1 MAMTDPVADFLTR
14 IRNAGKAGH
23 KRVDIPSSN
32 LKKAM
37 AQILTDQKFITSFT
51 VLEDG
56 KQNILRIQLKYYNG
70 KPVIAGLRRASRPGL
85 RQYRAKDALPRVRGG
100 LGVAII
106 STSRG
111 IMTDMQ
117 ARKNR
122 VGGEVLAYIW

>member
-1 MAMTDPVADFLTR
+1 MTDPVADFLTR
-14 IRNAGKAGH
+14 IRNAAKAGH
-23 KRVDIPSSN
+23 KRVDIPASK

-37 AQILTDQKFITSFT
+37 AQILVEQKFISGFT

-70 KPVIAGLRRASRPGL
+70 QPVIAGMRRVSRPGI
-85 RQYRAKDALPRVRGG
+85 RQYRGKDELPKVRGG

-117 ARKNR
+117 ARKDN
-122 VGGEVLAYIW
+122 VGGEVLAYVW